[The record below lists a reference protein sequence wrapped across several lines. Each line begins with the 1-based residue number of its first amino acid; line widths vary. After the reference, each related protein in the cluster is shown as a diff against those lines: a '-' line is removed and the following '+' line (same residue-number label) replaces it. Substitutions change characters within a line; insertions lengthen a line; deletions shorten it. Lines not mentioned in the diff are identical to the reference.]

1 MKLQPPYFLP
11 DELVRL
17 MVLCCLTYLG
27 PCTDQQLLEWVSE
40 YDVMNYFDLMI
51 ALSELCKQGQA
62 ECRQKRRKSWYQI
75 TDAGRKTLELFE
87 NRVPA
92 SVRSRLKETADAWR
106 MRFSRD
112 NQIRTEVKETDQ
124 NEYEV
129 TLAVVE
135 QDRETMTLQVVVP
148 TKEIA
153 WRMVRQWR
161 EHVQEVYSMV
171 FRVLAE
177 DEK

>member
-62 ECRQKRRKSWYQI
+62 ECRQKRRKTPGGGES
-75 TDAGRKTLELFE
+75 
-87 NRVPA
+87 
-92 SVRSRLKETADAWR
+92 
-106 MRFSRD
+106 
-112 NQIRTEVKETDQ
+112 
-124 NEYEV
+124 
-129 TLAVVE
+129 
-135 QDRETMTLQVVVP
+135 
-148 TKEIA
+148 
-153 WRMVRQWR
+153 
-161 EHVQEVYSMV
+161 
-171 FRVLAE
+171 RVLS
-177 DEK
+177 DDRWLQGLQ